1 MSDYGQYTQ
10 NAIRNFLADNLPNSS
25 DGEMT
30 SATSATVDHSASTS
44 SRRGEGMVEGGAR
57 HTSGVYLLLAL
68 THYGYLSMV
77 TVDTLC
83 GAISFQFCIV
93 TAKLIAVAWSKQS
106 IRSSRDRRATSSVS
120 IQCLCLLGIGAYA
133 VFVTYSSQN
142 LMCISRVL
150 MHNK

>member
-83 GAISFQFCIV
+83 GAIFFFIF
-93 TAKLIAVAWSKQS
+93 A
-106 IRSSRDRRATSSVS
+106 SSRNSKIDCC
-120 IQCLCLLGIGAYA
+120 CLEQTIHPL
-133 VFVTYSSQN
+133 VT
-142 LMCISRVL
+142 
-150 MHNK
+150 